1 MKQRILHV
9 KKLLFKFLF
18 IYLFIFFLYVPIC
31 IYKLI
36 YLCFRNHME
45 SKAAFNDEITMK
57 DSLHIMPFADYICY

>member
-1 MKQRILHV
+1 MYVRIR
-9 KKLLFKFLF
+9 
-18 IYLFIFFLYVPIC
+18 

-57 DSLHIMPFADYICY
+57 DSLRVMSLWIIFVIKS